1 MLTVQ
6 PQEFRLFPQ
15 LPLELRRA
23 IWDECLPRVRVVEIN
38 TPHRIGYVYS
48 KSMPTNENEKCCHQL
63 TYGLNSIP
71 PVIAAVCRESREA
84 AGFSV
89 PRDEEWRT
97 KNGAISNEKAAVW
110 WFDWAP
116 SRNIIFLDWDPS
128 CGHYWSARSPLGPFR
143 YLSPVAAHAQ
153 TVCVTGEILHTLF
166 PPLSDRENF
175 RTLWGT
181 KSFLVCQKIVAIH
194 AKIDAATQSGLWGFN
209 GEERIGKT
217 APTQL
222 ALFVETNSD
231 TVLVHVENLEHIE
244 EYACFNKT
252 FGSEED
258 DETKEFFQGLIGH
271 STQWPMQQEL
281 VNTWKARFLLGRWH
295 DQQAELGLKKAEDWN
310 VTPAPGL
317 FGVIDSGLENWKL
330 KEDST
335 WAKMTLP
342 AVPQVQ
348 WVYMFRLCIDD
359 CHVETK

>member
-1 MLTVQ
+1 MPTVQ

-38 TPHRIGYVYS
+38 KPHRAGYIHSRY
-48 KSMPTNENEKCCHQL
+48 MPTNDGNEECSHQM
-63 TYGLNSIP
+63 TYRLNSIP
-71 PVIAAVCRESREA
+71 PVIAAVCRESRQA

-89 PRDEEWRT
+89 PRDDEWRT
-97 KNGAISNEKAAVW
+97 KNDAITNEKPAVL
-110 WFDWAP
+110 WFDRAP

-153 TVCVTGEILHTLF
+153 TVCVTGEVLHTLF

-175 RTLWGT
+175 RTLWGI

-209 GEERIGKT
+209 GEERI
-217 APTQL
+217 
-222 ALFVETNSD
+222 
-231 TVLVHVENLEHIE
+231 VLVHVENLERIE

-258 DETKEFFQGLIGH
+258 GETKGFFQGLVGD
-271 STQWPMQQEL
+271 STQWSMQQEL
-281 VNTWKARFLLGRWH
+281 LNTWKARFLLGRWH
-295 DQQAELGLKKAEDWN
+295 DQQAELGLQKAEDWS

-317 FGVIDSGLENWKL
+317 FGVLDSGLENWKL
-330 KEDST
+330 KEDSS
-335 WAKMTLP
+335 WAKATLP

-348 WVYMFRLCIDD
+348 WVYMFRLCVDD
-359 CHVETK
+359 CHVKTK